1 MSSDNSLMESESSF
15 ISTPQKSQ
23 KRQSFGS
30 SGCDLRPLRLTKQ
43 RNRNSIISNSS
54 NSPSGTPTT
63 PSFDS
68 PSRKGSLP
76 TNEEFHCR
84 PIRLGRNAS
93 THSEDRHN
101 SISSIKKLTSD
112 NNINSK
118 SSEIK
123 KSIDEELST
132 TDSHSSHSSKRQSF
146 DSQRRKSDSSN
157 SSKRKSIQIKNLPIT
172 STTTRNSSKRASQSQ
187 YDDMIFAIC
196 LVDFHHQR
204 GPEIQWW
211 KSNYHPDYKQGLFKN
226 IPFQALPDGSHLF
239 EETFSNFNLVYDF
252 DQKQSIDD
260 FNDVNNFKGDPR
272 HLKTLF
278 GCSCVRQV
286 KTSDLTEEERERNKD
301 ITRSIVQKAI
311 VVITRKQP
319 IFTKIKDKLSIIAK
333 SYFQQETF
341 DNFEILDNLFENLN
355 GQFKLVD
362 NEMHTELEQE
372 EENYVNLNLK
382 STVAKFR
389 SRFLII
395 FKSLLLEKKVLIY
408 SNNNLEALTQFQNNM
423 LSLMPNLINNLDDS
437 GCPLIDYAETNGPLS
452 KPQSLN
458 TTNRVSMLRFFGL
471 PLQIFN
477 TKNSFW
483 NPYLPLQQLDE
494 LAVNSFMI
502 GCSNLLFVNQATSY
516 GIDVLINLDTNEV
529 TYPKNLY
536 ATEDLQLSALDK
548 KFIHHLVNCD
558 QTTTKHDDFIGSDDY
573 IRYKFE
579 DYLNS
584 LISTMRYNQYSERF
598 GQPPPGFNEASHIT
612 EFNMKFI
619 ESWKKTQNFK
629 IWNMM
634 ADEFI
639 FNFIEPKHTALDLK
653 DEPYSINK
661 NISNFFNSFKAKT
674 TAITNTSSMND
685 QTIKA
690 HKFIED
696 DDQDEDK
703 DEDKDKEEEEED
715 DDDDEYNNENEDT
728 VDELVA
734 GFEKVVPLTEDKSMG
749 TPSSPIIPPT
759 PKTPKSITPTTSKST
774 TPTTTASTE
783 TIGKRLSTW
792 TIGWGFGKK

>member
-1 MSSDNSLMESESSF
+1 MSSDNSLVESESLST
-15 ISTPQKSQ
+15 STPQKLQ

-43 RNRNSIISNSS
+43 RNRNSTISTSS

-76 TNEEFHCR
+76 NEEFHCR
-84 PIRLGRNAS
+84 PIRLGRNTS
-93 THSEDRHN
+93 TTEERHN
-101 SISSIKKLTSD
+101 SVSSIKNKQ
-112 NNINSK
+112 
-118 SSEIK
+118 SEIK
-123 KSIDEELST
+123 KSIDEELLT
-132 TDSHSSHSSKRQSF
+132 TDSHSSSSHLSKRQLF

-157 SSKRKSIQIKNLPIT
+157 SLKRRSIQIKNLPIT
-172 STTTRNSSKRASQSQ
+172 STTTRNSSKRGSESQ

-211 KSNYHPDYKQGLFKN
+211 KSNYHPDYKPGLFRN

-341 DNFEILDNLFENLN
+341 DNFEILENLFENLN

-389 SRFLII
+389 LRFLII

-494 LAVNSFMI
+494 LAVQSFMI
-502 GCSNLLFVNQATSY
+502 GCSNLLFVNQATAY

-529 TYPKNLY
+529 TYPKDLY
-536 ATEDLQLSALDK
+536 PTEDLQLSSLDK

-612 EFNMKFI
+612 EFNIKFI

-674 TAITNTSSMND
+674 TATITNINTSLNND

-696 DDQDEDK
+696 D
-703 DEDKDKEEEEED
+703 KDKNEEEEED
-715 DDDDEYNNENEDT
+715 NDENQDT
-728 VDELVA
+728 IDELVA
-734 GFEKVVPLTEDKSMG
+734 GFEKVAPVTEDKSTG
-749 TPSSPIIPPT
+749 HTASLSS

-792 TIGWGFGKK
+792 TTGWGFGKK

>member
-1 MSSDNSLMESESSF
+1 MSSDNSLVESESLST
-15 ISTPQKSQ
+15 STPQKLQ

-43 RNRNSIISNSS
+43 RNRNSTISTSS

-76 TNEEFHCR
+76 NEEFHCR
-84 PIRLGRNAS
+84 PIRLGRNTS
-93 THSEDRHN
+93 TTEERHN
-101 SISSIKKLTSD
+101 SVSSIKNKQ
-112 NNINSK
+112 
-118 SSEIK
+118 SEIK
-123 KSIDEELST
+123 KSIDEELLT
-132 TDSHSSHSSKRQSF
+132 TDSHSSSSHLSKRQLF

-157 SSKRKSIQIKNLPIT
+157 SLKRRSIQIKNLPIT
-172 STTTRNSSKRASQSQ
+172 STTTRNSSKRGSESQ

-211 KSNYHPDYKQGLFKN
+211 KSNYHPDYKPGLFRN

-341 DNFEILDNLFENLN
+341 DNFEILENLFENLN

-389 SRFLII
+389 LRFLII

-494 LAVNSFMI
+494 LAVQSFMI
-502 GCSNLLFVNQATSY
+502 GCSNLLFVNQATAY

-529 TYPKNLY
+529 TYPKDLY
-536 ATEDLQLSALDK
+536 PTEDLQLSSLDK

-612 EFNMKFI
+612 EFNIKFI

-674 TAITNTSSMND
+674 TATITNTNTSLNND

-696 DDQDEDK
+696 D
-703 DEDKDKEEEEED
+703 KDKNEEEEED
-715 DDDDEYNNENEDT
+715 NDENQDT
-728 VDELVA
+728 IDELVA
-734 GFEKVVPLTEDKSMG
+734 GFEKVAPVTEDKSTG
-749 TPSSPIIPPT
+749 HTASLSS

-792 TIGWGFGKK
+792 TTGWGFGKK

>member
-1 MSSDNSLMESESSF
+1 MSSDNSLVESESLST
-15 ISTPQKSQ
+15 STPQKLQ

-43 RNRNSIISNSS
+43 RNRNSTISTSS

-76 TNEEFHCR
+76 NEEFHCR
-84 PIRLGRNAS
+84 PIRLGRNTS
-93 THSEDRHN
+93 TTEERHN
-101 SISSIKKLTSD
+101 SVSSIKNKQ
-112 NNINSK
+112 
-118 SSEIK
+118 SEIK
-123 KSIDEELST
+123 KSIDEELLT
-132 TDSHSSHSSKRQSF
+132 TDSHSSSSHLSKRQLF

-157 SSKRKSIQIKNLPIT
+157 SLKRRSIQIKNLPIT
-172 STTTRNSSKRASQSQ
+172 STTTRNSSKRGSESQ

-211 KSNYHPDYKQGLFKN
+211 KSNYHPDYKPGLFRN

-341 DNFEILDNLFENLN
+341 DNFEILENLFENLN

-389 SRFLII
+389 LRFLII

-494 LAVNSFMI
+494 LAVQSFMI
-502 GCSNLLFVNQATSY
+502 GCSNLLFVNQATAY

-529 TYPKNLY
+529 TYPKDLY
-536 ATEDLQLSALDK
+536 PTEDLQLSSLDK

-612 EFNMKFI
+612 EFNIKFI

-674 TAITNTSSMND
+674 TATITNTNTSLNND

-696 DDQDEDK
+696 D
-703 DEDKDKEEEEED
+703 KDKNAEEEEEGN
-715 DDDDEYNNENEDT
+715 DENQDT
-728 VDELVA
+728 IDELVA
-734 GFEKVVPLTEDKSMG
+734 GFEKVAPVTEDKSTG
-749 TPSSPIIPPT
+749 HTASLSS

-792 TIGWGFGKK
+792 TTGWGFGKK

>member
-1 MSSDNSLMESESSF
+1 MSSDNSLVESESLST
-15 ISTPQKSQ
+15 STPQKLQ

-43 RNRNSIISNSS
+43 RNRNSTISTSS

-76 TNEEFHCR
+76 NEEFHCR
-84 PIRLGRNAS
+84 PIRLGRNTS
-93 THSEDRHN
+93 TTEERHN
-101 SISSIKKLTSD
+101 SVSSTKNKQ
-112 NNINSK
+112 
-118 SSEIK
+118 SEIK
-123 KSIDEELST
+123 KSIDEELLT
-132 TDSHSSHSSKRQSF
+132 TDSHSSSSHLSKRQLF

-157 SSKRKSIQIKNLPIT
+157 SLKRRSIQIKNLPIT
-172 STTTRNSSKRASQSQ
+172 STTTRNSSKRGSESQ

-211 KSNYHPDYKQGLFKN
+211 KSNYHPDYKPGLFRN

-341 DNFEILDNLFENLN
+341 DNFEILENLFENLN

-389 SRFLII
+389 LRLLII

-494 LAVNSFMI
+494 LAVQSFMI
-502 GCSNLLFVNQATSY
+502 GCSNLLFVNQATAY

-529 TYPKNLY
+529 TYPKDLY
-536 ATEDLQLSALDK
+536 PTEDLQLSSLDK

-612 EFNMKFI
+612 EFNIKFI

-674 TAITNTSSMND
+674 TATITNTNTSLNND

-696 DDQDEDK
+696 D
-703 DEDKDKEEEEED
+703 KDKNAEEEEEGN
-715 DDDDEYNNENEDT
+715 DENQDT
-728 VDELVA
+728 IDELVA
-734 GFEKVVPLTEDKSMG
+734 GFEKVAPVTEDKSTG
-749 TPSSPIIPPT
+749 HTASLSS

-792 TIGWGFGKK
+792 TTGWGFGKK

>member
-1 MSSDNSLMESESSF
+1 MSSDNSLVESESLST
-15 ISTPQKSQ
+15 STPQKLQ

-43 RNRNSIISNSS
+43 RNRNSTISTSS

-76 TNEEFHCR
+76 NEEFHCR
-84 PIRLGRNAS
+84 PIRLGRNTS
-93 THSEDRHN
+93 TTEERHN
-101 SISSIKKLTSD
+101 SVSSTKNKQ
-112 NNINSK
+112 
-118 SSEIK
+118 SEIK
-123 KSIDEELST
+123 KSIDEELLT
-132 TDSHSSHSSKRQSF
+132 TDSHSSSSHLSKRQLF

-157 SSKRKSIQIKNLPIT
+157 SLKRRSIQIKNLPIT
-172 STTTRNSSKRASQSQ
+172 STTTRNSSKRGSESQ

-211 KSNYHPDYKQGLFKN
+211 KSNYHPDYKPGLFRN

-341 DNFEILDNLFENLN
+341 DNFEILENLFENLN

-389 SRFLII
+389 LRFLII

-494 LAVNSFMI
+494 LAVQSFMI
-502 GCSNLLFVNQATSY
+502 GCSNLLFVNQATAY

-529 TYPKNLY
+529 TYPKDLY
-536 ATEDLQLSALDK
+536 PTEDLQLSSLDK

-612 EFNMKFI
+612 EFNIKFI

-674 TAITNTSSMND
+674 TATITNINTSLNND

-696 DDQDEDK
+696 D
-703 DEDKDKEEEEED
+703 KDKNAEEEEEGN
-715 DDDDEYNNENEDT
+715 DENQDT
-728 VDELVA
+728 IDELVA
-734 GFEKVVPLTEDKSMG
+734 GFEKVAPVTEDKSTG
-749 TPSSPIIPPT
+749 HTASLSS

-792 TIGWGFGKK
+792 TTGWGFGKK

>member
-1 MSSDNSLMESESSF
+1 MSSDNSLVESESLST
-15 ISTPQKSQ
+15 STPQKLQ

-43 RNRNSIISNSS
+43 RNRNSTISTSS

-76 TNEEFHCR
+76 NEEFHCR
-84 PIRLGRNAS
+84 PIRLGRNTS
-93 THSEDRHN
+93 TTEERHN
-101 SISSIKKLTSD
+101 SVSSIKNKQ
-112 NNINSK
+112 
-118 SSEIK
+118 SEIK
-123 KSIDEELST
+123 KSIDEELLT
-132 TDSHSSHSSKRQSF
+132 TDSHSSSSHLSKRQLF

-157 SSKRKSIQIKNLPIT
+157 SLKRRSIQIKNLPIT
-172 STTTRNSSKRASQSQ
+172 STTTRNSSKRGSESQ

-211 KSNYHPDYKQGLFKN
+211 KSNYHPDYKPGLFRN

-389 SRFLII
+389 LRFLII

-494 LAVNSFMI
+494 LAVQSFMI
-502 GCSNLLFVNQATSY
+502 GCSNLLFVNQATAY

-529 TYPKNLY
+529 TYPKDLY
-536 ATEDLQLSALDK
+536 PTEDLQLSSLDK

-598 GQPPPGFNEASHIT
+598 GQPPPGFNESSHIT
-612 EFNMKFI
+612 EFNIKFI

-674 TAITNTSSMND
+674 TATITNTNTSLNND

-696 DDQDEDK
+696 D
-703 DEDKDKEEEEED
+703 KDKNEEEEED
-715 DDDDEYNNENEDT
+715 NDENQDT
-728 VDELVA
+728 IDELVA
-734 GFEKVVPLTEDKSMG
+734 GFEKVAPVTEDKSTG
-749 TPSSPIIPPT
+749 PTASLSS

-783 TIGKRLSTW
+783 TIGRRLSTW
-792 TIGWGFGKK
+792 TTGWGFGKK

>member
-1 MSSDNSLMESESSF
+1 MSSDNSLVESESLST
-15 ISTPQKSQ
+15 STPQKLQ

-43 RNRNSIISNSS
+43 RNRNSTISTSS

-76 TNEEFHCR
+76 NEEFHCR
-84 PIRLGRNAS
+84 PIRLGRNTS
-93 THSEDRHN
+93 TTEERHN
-101 SISSIKKLTSD
+101 SVSSTKNKQ
-112 NNINSK
+112 
-118 SSEIK
+118 SEIK
-123 KSIDEELST
+123 KSIDEELLT
-132 TDSHSSHSSKRQSF
+132 TDSHSSSSHLSKRQLF

-157 SSKRKSIQIKNLPIT
+157 SLKRRSIQIKNLPIT
-172 STTTRNSSKRASQSQ
+172 STTTRNSSKRGSESQ

-211 KSNYHPDYKQGLFKN
+211 KSNYHPDYKPGLFRN

-341 DNFEILDNLFENLN
+341 DNFEILENLFENLN

-389 SRFLII
+389 LRFLII

-494 LAVNSFMI
+494 LAVQSFMI
-502 GCSNLLFVNQATSY
+502 GCSNLLFVNQATAY

-529 TYPKNLY
+529 TYPKDLY
-536 ATEDLQLSALDK
+536 PTEDLQLSSLDK

-612 EFNMKFI
+612 EFNIKFI

-674 TAITNTSSMND
+674 TATITNINTSLNND

-696 DDQDEDK
+696 D
-703 DEDKDKEEEEED
+703 KDKNEEEEED
-715 DDDDEYNNENEDT
+715 NDENQDT
-728 VDELVA
+728 IDELVA
-734 GFEKVVPLTEDKSMG
+734 GFEKVAPVTEDKSTG
-749 TPSSPIIPPT
+749 HTASLSS

-792 TIGWGFGKK
+792 TTGWGFGKK